1 MKYIDFVN
9 KLYIRGLKY
18 KKTDFTK
25 NLNYTKAGFTEN
37 LFLHSVKNVKTV
49 TSKRNSEPVF
59 KGYNSGN
66 SIANIA
72 NDIIGD
78 LNEDG
83 IKSFIEDYISSK
95 PNERAKNEQT
105 LCDNFRDVISD
116 ISRDNLYERI
126 TTFYIDEVL
135 KPAANSAKKVG
146 KKSVD
151 VNTDSR
157 TIPIPEIGSVEVS
170 VDNTRCNNN
179 KSSHRPDPNSAI
191 ELVEALADT
200 LNKML
205 SISIEI
211 AKSKGRELENETN
224 NDYQFLKS
232 LENVL
237 GIDPSSSIKNTFISN
252 KIKDLE
258 NLYQN
263 LFITYGE
270 SIRRLVST
278 TNDNELK
285 VICSSLDNIE
295 ISDFDSGII
304 GENTITLPKTTNN
317 KVLRLQNLLESFLIN
332 KTAN

>member
-49 TSKRNSEPVF
+49 TSKRTSEAVF
-59 KGYNSGN
+59 KGYNSVN
-66 SIANIA
+66 PIANIA

-78 LNEDG
+78 LNEDE
-83 IKSFIEDYISSK
+83 IKLFIKDYISSK

-151 VNTDSR
+151 VNTESR

-170 VDNTRCNNN
+170 VDNIRCNN
-179 KSSHRPDPNSAI
+179 KSSHRPDPNNEI

-211 AKSKGRELENETN
+211 AESKGRELENETN

-270 SIRRLVST
+270 SIRRLASI
-278 TNDNELK
+278 TNDNDLN

-304 GENTITLPKTTNN
+304 GENKITLPKATNN

>member
-1 MKYIDFVN
+1 MKYKEFLN
-9 KLYIRGLKY
+9 KLYIRGLKFN
-18 KKTDFTK
+18 KRD
-25 NLNYTKAGFTEN
+25 FTEN

-49 TSKRNSEPVF
+49 TSKRASEEVF
-59 KGYNSGN
+59 KGYNRGN

-72 NDIIGD
+72 IDIIGD
-78 LNEDG
+78 LDEDR
-83 IKSFIEDYISSK
+83 IKSFIEDYINSK

-151 VNTDSR
+151 VNTESR
-157 TIPIPEIGSVEVS
+157 TTPIPEIGCVEDS
-170 VDNTRCNNN
+170 VDNIRCNNI
-179 KSSHRPDPNSAI
+179 SSHRPDPNNEI

-211 AKSKGRELENETN
+211 AESKGRELENETN

-270 SIRRLVST
+270 SIRRLAST

-304 GENTITLPKTTNN
+304 GKNTITLLKTTNN
-317 KVLRLQNLLESFLIN
+317 KVLKLQNLLESFLIN
-332 KTAN
+332 KNAN